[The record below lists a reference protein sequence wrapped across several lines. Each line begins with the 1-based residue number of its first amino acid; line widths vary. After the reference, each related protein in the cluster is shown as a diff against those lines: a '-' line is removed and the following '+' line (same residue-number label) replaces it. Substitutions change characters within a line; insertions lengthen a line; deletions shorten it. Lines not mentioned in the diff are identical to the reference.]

1 MRRSAI
7 FWGSLLI
14 LAGVLFLLQNLNIIS
29 GNIWSLLWPL
39 LIIAVGIF
47 FLFGV
52 FSRRSVK
59 AEHVNVPLEGASRA
73 QLRIRHGAGR
83 LGIRS
88 GAGAGD
94 LLEGDFGG
102 GLELSSR
109 RDGDVLN
116 TTLSVPSQNFPF
128 WGSWGESLDW
138 SMGIKRDIPLSLDLE
153 TGANESHIDLSDL
166 LVTDLRLKSGAS
178 STVLTMPVG
187 AGFTRADVQT
197 GAASVRITIP
207 PGVAAHIRARG
218 GLASVTINEAR
229 FPRMGDGYQSA
240 DYETAA
246 NKADLNIETGV
257 GSIDVR

>member
-1 MRRSAI
+1 MRRNAI

-14 LAGVLFLLQNLNIIS
+14 LAGVLFLLQNMNIIS

-39 LIIAVGIF
+39 LIIAVGIY

-59 AEHVNVPLEGASRA
+59 AEHVNVPLEGASQAR
-73 QLRIRHGAGR
+73 LRIRHGAGR
-83 LGIRS
+83 LDIHS

-116 TTLSVPSQNFPF
+116 STLSMSSQNFPF
-128 WGSWGESLDW
+128 WGWSGESLDW
-138 SMGIKRDIPLSLDLE
+138 SMAIARDIPISLDLE
-153 TGANESHIDLSDL
+153 TGANESRIDLTDL

-178 STVLTMPVG
+178 STDLTLPVG
-187 AGFTRADVQT
+187 AGFTRAEVQT

-207 PGVAAHIRARG
+207 QGVAAHIRARG
-218 GLASVTINEAR
+218 GLASVTVNETR
-229 FPRMGDGYQSA
+229 FPRMGDGYQSV
-240 DYETAA
+240 DYEAAA